1 MIKNAGEERVKIAEY
16 PTKVTLR
23 RALTVERNASIWHF
37 AFTGAIWGVGRFSTS
52 TPASGVFSNTALRS
66 KSHSIG
72 QQKSAPQNFGL
83 IIQPLLDS
91 IILCILWNTQTHWHP
106 LYQLHLFKLDA
117 SYCNKAHKNI
127 NLSHWPHETG
137 LHLIEK
143 FMEDT
148 RKDEGEG
155 NGN

>member
-1 MIKNAGEERVKIAEY
+1 MRKELRLLN
-16 PTKVTLR
+16 TLR
-23 RALTVERNASIWHF
+23 RSHFEGHLRLNGTHLFDILHSQEQYEVLEDFQQVLLHQASSVTRHYGLSPIQL
-37 AFTGAIWGVGRFSTS
+37 G
-52 TPASGVFSNTALRS
+52 NRS
-66 KSHSIG
+66 LHHRILD
-72 QQKSAPQNFGL
+72 FVIL